1 MHRIGIDL
9 GTTNTVAAQDGEV
22 RPAGEDGSAT
32 LASVVAFLPNG
43 RTVVG
48 PLARRRRAID
58 SANTV
63 FSSKRIIGR
72 RFDSHEVRN
81 FRDRYPH
88 AVEEHAGGWPAFRTR
103 AGLVTPVQ
111 VATHVLDA
119 LITRTGIDP
128 KASPVTVTVPAAF
141 ASPQREATVESAANA
156 GFAEVHLLD
165 EPLATAHAYMRS
177 GTRCERAF
185 VYDLG
190 GGTFDC
196 AVADCT
202 SRDPVLIAHTSDLTL
217 GGDDVDQR
225 LAAWVR
231 QLVIEKHNWD
241 LASYVEVYDRLLSE
255 CELAKI
261 DLCRAD
267 RVEFLLGHVDPDCP
281 APDEPIA
288 ITRQLLDAQCRE
300 LLQRSFSA
308 CDAVLR
314 RAGMQ
319 ARDVDVVLLAGGSAL
334 LPVVQE
340 GVQAY
345 FGRPGS
351 MQIDP
356 TEVVAIG
363 ASIAPF

>member
-1 MHRIGIDL
+1 MDRIGVDL
-9 GTTNTVAAQDGEV
+9 GTTNTVAAQGG
-22 RPAGEDGSAT
+22 RACPAGEDGRAT
-32 LASVVAFLPNG
+32 LPSVVAFLPNS
-43 RTVVG
+43 RTLVG
-48 PLARRRRAID
+48 PIARRRRAID
-58 SANTV
+58 GANTL

-81 FRDRYPH
+81 FCDRYPLV
-88 AVEEHAGGWPAFRTR
+88 VEEQNGWPAFRTR
-103 AGLVTPVQ
+103 AGLVTPVE

-128 KASPVTVTVPAAF
+128 KAAPVTVTVPAAF
-141 ASPQREATVESAANA
+141 AGPQREATSQAAVKA
-156 GFAEVHLLD
+156 GLGEVRLVD
-165 EPLATAHAYMRS
+165 EPIATAYAYIAC

-196 AVADCT
+196 AILDCT
-202 SRDPVLIAHTSDLTL
+202 SARPVLLAHTSDLML

-231 QLVIEKHNWD
+231 HSVLEKHNWD
-241 LASYVEVYDRLLSE
+241 LASYAEVYDRVLSE

-261 DLCRAD
+261 GLASTD
-267 RVEFLLGHVDPDCP
+267 RVEFLLGQVDPDCP

-288 ITRQLLDAQCRE
+288 ITRSLLDMQCRE
-300 LLQRSFSA
+300 LLQRSFTA

-314 RAGMQ
+314 QAGMK
-319 ARDVDVVLLAGGSAL
+319 ASDVDVVMLAGGSTL
-334 LPVVQE
+334 LSVVQD
-340 GVQAY
+340 GVETY
-345 FGRPGS
+345 FGKRGS
-351 MQIDP
+351 MGIEP

-363 ASIAPF
+363 ASIAP